1 MRMIKRIFIVSFL
14 ILLLIYV
21 TNITSIPSN
30 IILFQGES
38 LKVNTLLGINLES
51 KDNENYE
58 AIQASTDISSGI
70 KTIGKKN
77 YSLNLFGGIELKS
90 ITVNVIPKTSVIP
103 LGNAVGLKL
112 YTSGVLVVGM
122 SEIEGIDNN
131 KYRPYENSG
140 IQEGDMIVEINEET
154 VTCTADL
161 LNTVN
166 KSKGNNLSIKYLREG
181 QTLETSITPVKV
193 GNDNYKLGLW
203 VRDAAA
209 GVGTVSFYEPSTKTF
224 AALGHGI
231 QDVDTRKFI
240 RYCKR
245 RFCYN

>member
-90 ITVNVIPKTSVIP
+90 ITVNVIQIGRAS
-103 LGNAVGLKL
+103 
-112 YTSGVLVVGM
+112 
-122 SEIEGIDNN
+122 
-131 KYRPYENSG
+131 
-140 IQEGDMIVEINEET
+140 
-154 VTCTADL
+154 C
-161 LNTVN
+161 
-166 KSKGNNLSIKYLREG
+166 RER
-181 QTLETSITPVKV
+181 V
-193 GNDNYKLGLW
+193 
-203 VRDAAA
+203 
-209 GVGTVSFYEPSTKTF
+209 
-224 AALGHGI
+224 
-231 QDVDTRKFI
+231 
-240 RYCKR
+240 
-245 RFCYN
+245 

>member
-1 MRMIKRIFIVSFL
+1 MRIVKRIFIISFF

-21 TNITSIPSN
+21 TNITSIPSD

-38 LKVNTLLGINLES
+38 LKINTVFGINLES
-51 KDNENYE
+51 KNEENYE
-58 AIQASTDISSGI
+58 AIQTSTDITAGT

-77 YSLNLFGGIELKS
+77 YTLNLFGGIPLKS

-103 LGNAVGLKL
+103 LGNTVGLKL
-112 YTSGVLVVGM
+112 YTNGVLVVGM
-122 SEIEGIDNN
+122 SEIEGMDNN
-131 KYRPYENSG
+131 KYKPYENTG
-140 IQEGDMIVEINEET
+140 IREGDMIIEIDKET

-166 KSKGNNLSIKYLREG
+166 ESKGNNLSIKYIREG

-193 GNDNYKLGLW
+193 GNNNYKLGLW

-209 GVGTVSFYEPSTKTF
+209 GVGTVSFYEPITKTF

-231 QDVDTRKFI
+231 QDVDTR
-240 RYCKR
+240 
-245 RFCYN
+245 

>member
-14 ILLLIYV
+14 ILSLIYV

-30 IILFQGES
+30 IILFQGEN
-38 LKVNTLLGINLES
+38 LKINTVLGVNLES
-51 KDNENYE
+51 KNEENYE
-58 AIQASTDISSGI
+58 VIQASTDISSNT

-77 YSLNLFGGIELKS
+77 YTLNLFGGIALKD

-103 LGNAVGLKL
+103 LGNTVGLKL

-122 SEIEGIDNN
+122 SEIEGLDNN
-131 KYRPYENSG
+131 KYKPYENTG
-140 IQEGDMIVEINEET
+140 IQEGDMIIEINKET

-166 KSKGNNLSIKYLREG
+166 ESKGNNLSIKYLRDGEA
-181 QTLETSITPVKV
+181 LETNITPVKV
-193 GNDNYKLGLW
+193 GNNSYKLGLW

-209 GVGTVSFYEPSTKTF
+209 GVGTVSFYEPATKTF

-231 QDVDTRKFI
+231 QDVDTR
-240 RYCKR
+240 
-245 RFCYN
+245 

>member
-1 MRMIKRIFIVSFL
+1 M
-14 ILLLIYV
+14 
-21 TNITSIPSN
+21 
-30 IILFQGES
+30 LFQELQLYQYG
-38 LKVNTLLGINLES
+38 NT
-51 KDNENYE
+51 
-58 AIQASTDISSGI
+58 
-70 KTIGKKN
+70 
-77 YSLNLFGGIELKS
+77 
-90 ITVNVIPKTSVIP
+90 
-103 LGNAVGLKL
+103 VGLKL

-131 KYRPYENSG
+131 KYKPYENTG
-140 IQEGDMIVEINEET
+140 IQEGDMIIEINKEA

-166 KSKGNNLSIKYLREG
+166 ESKGNNLSIKYLRDG

-193 GNDNYKLGLW
+193 GNDSYKLGLW

-231 QDVDTRKFI
+231 QDVDTR
-240 RYCKR
+240 
-245 RFCYN
+245 